1 MYHKA
6 ATIIFIFIFSMMFV
20 IPVAAS
26 ETDVLSGRVI
36 ILDPGHGDD
45 TANFFQGYNEP
56 VVMLKLAEIIKSLLE
71 EHGATVH
78 LTRTDSVNVPLSTR
92 IALTNIWS
100 LELLRE
106 IKIKNTNDIDSI
118 NDQMN
123 DIAES
128 IKIMHKIISNPDDH
142 ASVYFN
148 TPFAR
153 PVTMHPDLQRIFE
166 LQSDPDLGERILFIS
181 LHSNATGTPINT
193 NVRGADVFHVSNTL
207 RDLTG
212 YYTDYS
218 HYIQSM
224 HFGEILLDLIHD
236 TGIQRRSVSHAN
248 FFVLREHNLPAVL
261 VENGYHTNPRD
272 RANLM
277 NDDYLLQLAHAY
289 LEATIAFY
297 ADKPLPAVSTEIIDS
312 IYDRIQPDLRY
323 PIFRFDFNIIP
334 HR

>member
-1 MYHKA
+1 
-6 ATIIFIFIFSMMFV
+6 MMF
-20 IPVAAS
+20 IMPVSAS
-26 ETDVLSGRVI
+26 GSDVLVGRVI
-36 ILDPGHGDD
+36 IIDPGHGDD
-45 TANFFQGYNEP
+45 TANYYLGYNEP
-56 VVMLKLAEIIKSLLE
+56 VIMLKLAEIIKALLE

-106 IKIKNTNDIDSI
+106 IKTKNTNDIENIAGVLD
-118 NDQMN
+118 

-128 IKIMHKIISNPDDH
+128 IKIMHKIISNPRDF

-153 PVTMHPDLQRIFE
+153 PKKIHPDLLRIFE
-166 LQSDPDLGERILFIS
+166 LQSNPDLGDRIMLIS
-181 LHSNATGTPINT
+181 LHSNATGTPINP

-207 RDLTG
+207 RELTG

-218 HYIQSM
+218 HYLQSM
-224 HFGEILLDLIHD
+224 DFGDILLDHIHE
-236 TGIQRRSVSHAN
+236 TGIRRRSVSHAN
-248 FFVLREHNLPAVL
+248 YFMLREHNIPAVL

-277 NDDYLLQLAHAY
+277 NDEYLHKLAHAY
-289 LEATIAFY
+289 LEAIMAFY
-297 ADKPLPAVSTEIIDS
+297 ANKPLSSVSPELLSPESISPEIIDS
-312 IYDRIQPDLRY
+312 IYDRIQPDLRN
-323 PIFRFDFNIIP
+323 PVFRINF
-334 HR
+334 RYQ